1 MLSVSRLSAA
11 TVDTGSPCPRAAVS
25 AATRPALMSRGSG
38 WPRGTWS
45 GSPGGRDIG
54 CMESWIRQLL
64 GTVSRSERH
73 RSPEYCN
80 ACAIF
85 QSRVRGWFPRQCAV
99 EVVDPRLYE
108 ERVNK
113 QASLKN
119 GHTKKVEDKKKKQ

>member
-1 MLSVSRLSAA
+1 MLRWKKYWLYGELDQGGDTVKVRLGQNKSCR
-11 TVDTGSPCPRAAVS
+11 D
-25 AATRPALMSRGSG
+25 
-38 WPRGTWS
+38 
-45 GSPGGRDIG
+45 GGD
-54 CMESWIRQLL
+54 
-64 GTVSRSERH
+64 
-73 RSPEYCN
+73 
-80 ACAIF
+80 IF

>member
-1 MLSVSRLSAA
+1 
-11 TVDTGSPCPRAAVS
+11 
-25 AATRPALMSRGSG
+25 
-38 WPRGTWS
+38 
-45 GSPGGRDIG
+45 
-54 CMESWIRQLL
+54 MESWIRQLL

-73 RSPEYCN
+73 RSPEYCMSSV
-80 ACAIF
+80 IF

-119 GHTKKVEDKKKKQ
+119 GHIKKVEDKKKKQ